1 VSTHTTLDN
10 VIIQCNTT
18 TPDNW
23 LPAVCAASFKRGQL
37 PIMRPWY
44 SQVSTS
50 CQLLIRRA
58 VYTNVSIYGI
68 VLFLLMHN
76 AGTSQYWSAVFCVL
90 PRVVCIKYL
99 FHTLIINWSMKQ
111 SVMRDHTRRDAD
123 LHCLQRYAVV
133 LTRFCWLSTT
143 NIQTPAKILAVI
155 TCWSTLQDVCT
166 ITFGLMT
173 HTVTHGW
180 LRGSVVERCRRSL
193 TGELS

>member
-1 VSTHTTLDN
+1 
-10 VIIQCNTT
+10 
-18 TPDNW
+18 
-23 LPAVCAASFKRGQL
+23 
-37 PIMRPWY
+37 MRPWY

-99 FHTLIINWSMKQ
+99 FHTLIINCSMKQ

-123 LHCLQRYAVV
+123 LHCLQRYAVM

-143 NIQTPAKILAVI
+143 NITPAKILAVI
-155 TCWSTLQDVCT
+155 TCWSTLHDVCT

-173 HTVTHGW
+173 HTW
-180 LRGSVVERCRRSL
+180 LVAWLSGRTLSLVFDRRAFVVLRLTYSWQLTTYVRKPSAIGQPTLPTQPFILSGSVNE
-193 TGELS
+193 